1 MKKLAI
7 LFYVLMTASV
17 LKGFH
22 KLFVYESPDGFG
34 DAVNAYV
41 GGDAYNYI
49 INAGQAAAYFVLG
62 VLCAV
67 IAMTCLLLDK
77 KEQKQV
83 NNENHLESQQN
94 NMK

>member
-1 MKKLAI
+1 MKKIAT

-22 KLFVYESPDGFG
+22 KLFVYESPDDFG

-49 INAGQAAAYFVLG
+49 INAGQATAYFVLC
-62 VLCAV
+62 VLFAV

-77 KEQKQV
+77 KEQK
-83 NNENHLESQQN
+83 HDD
-94 NMK
+94 